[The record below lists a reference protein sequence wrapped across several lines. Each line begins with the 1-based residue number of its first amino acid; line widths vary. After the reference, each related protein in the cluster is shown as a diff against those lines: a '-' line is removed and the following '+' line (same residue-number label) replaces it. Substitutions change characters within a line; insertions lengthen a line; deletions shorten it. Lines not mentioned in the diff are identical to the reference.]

1 MANRRRRGGN
11 SDRFYFGGLQNHC
24 QQPSSHEI
32 EKTLA
37 PWKENY
43 DKPTQRI
50 KKQRHHFADKVDTV
64 KAMVFPVVIYWY
76 KSWTIKK
83 AEHWRI
89 DAFELWCW
97 RTLENPLD
105 CKIKPVHPKGNQ
117 SRIFIE
123 KTDAKAEA
131 PVLWP
136 PDAKSQLTGKDPD
149 AGKDWRQTDKGAAKD
164 EMAGWHH
171 WLNEHEFEQTL
182 GDSKEQGS
190 LVCCSPRGHKESDMT

>member
-1 MANRRRRGGN
+1 MKLK
-11 SDRFYFGGLQNHC
+11 D
-24 QQPSSHEI
+24 
-32 EKTLA
+32 A

-43 DKPTQRI
+43 DNPRQHI
-50 KKQRHHFADKVDTV
+50 KKQRHHFADKVHTV
-64 KAMVFPVVIYWY
+64 KAMVFPVVMYGC

-83 AEHWRI
+83 AEDWRI

-123 KTDAKAEA
+123 RTDAEAEA

-136 PDAKSQLTGKDPD
+136 PDAKIQLIGKDSD
-149 AGKDWRQTDKGAAKD
+149 AGRGWGQEEKGSTED
-164 EMAGWHH
+164 ELAGWHH
-171 WLNEHEFEQTL
+171 WLDGHESGWIRE
-182 GDSKEQGS
+182 
-190 LVCCSPRGHKESDMT
+190 LVMDREAWRATIHGVAKSQHDWATELNWTELMITSALKWQSWVAVRDWTVP